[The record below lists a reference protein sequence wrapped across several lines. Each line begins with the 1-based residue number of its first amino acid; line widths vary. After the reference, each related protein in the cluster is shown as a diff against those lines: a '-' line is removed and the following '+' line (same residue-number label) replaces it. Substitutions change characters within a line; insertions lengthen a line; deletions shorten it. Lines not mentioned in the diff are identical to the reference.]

1 MFYFYCLLFSIR
13 LHLYNK
19 TNKFYMHL
27 PSHAEKLMYGV
38 LIACDFI
45 KEEFEK

>member
-1 MFYFYCLLFSIR
+1 
-13 LHLYNK
+13 
-19 TNKFYMHL
+19 MHL

-45 KEEFEK
+45 KEEFESLGREEIGEASLSWVL